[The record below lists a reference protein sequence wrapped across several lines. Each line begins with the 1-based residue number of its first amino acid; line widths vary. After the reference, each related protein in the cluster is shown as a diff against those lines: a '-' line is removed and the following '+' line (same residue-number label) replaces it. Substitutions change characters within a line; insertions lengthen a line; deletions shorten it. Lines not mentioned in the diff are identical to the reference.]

1 MILKKLISWINY
13 KKNIF
18 LVRLKKKDYQLYF
31 KFKILEVFIIFIIKK
46 YFYYK
51 KINKVEFK
59 KFSQNGEDGVIKFIF
74 NKLKLNK
81 INSIEIGFDPVENN
95 SIYNIFIC
103 KKNCLNFFVEMS
115 KEKCLLLKFLSK
127 NFFFKSLNIV
137 NKKITTNNI
146 NKFVLK
152 IFQGKEIDLFSI
164 DIDGLDYY
172 ILRKIN
178 FFPKIII
185 LEYNK
190 YFQKNPITV
199 LNKRNFQ
206 WKGRGD
212 LYWGASI
219 VSMDNLLKKK
229 GYFLVYLESSYTN
242 AFYIR
247 NDYVK
252 LFKKI
257 DCKKEIS
264 KLKNN
269 KYSYYKWSDSL
280 RGKKFL
286 ITD

>member
-1 MILKKLISWINY
+1 MILKKLINWINY

-18 LVRLKKKDYQLYF
+18 LVSLKKKDYKLYF

-199 LNKRNFQ
+199 LNKPNFQ

>member
-1 MILKKLISWINY
+1 MILKKLINWINY
-13 KKNIF
+13 KKNTF

-81 INSIEIGFDPVENN
+81 INSIEIGFDQVENN

-152 IFQGKEIDLFSI
+152 IFKEKEIDLFSI

-199 LNKRNFQ
+199 LNKPNFQ

>member
-1 MILKKLISWINY
+1 
-13 KKNIF
+13 
-18 LVRLKKKDYQLYF
+18 
-31 KFKILEVFIIFIIKK
+31 
-46 YFYYK
+46 
-51 KINKVEFK
+51 
-59 KFSQNGEDGVIKFIF
+59 
-74 NKLKLNK
+74 
-81 INSIEIGFDPVENN
+81 
-95 SIYNIFIC
+95 
-103 KKNCLNFFVEMS
+103 MS

-127 NFFFKSLNIV
+127 TFFFKSLNIV

-199 LNKRNFQ
+199 LNKPNFQ

-229 GYFLVYLESSYTN
+229 GYFLAYLESSYTN

-280 RGKKFL
+280 RGKRFL

>member
-1 MILKKLISWINY
+1 MILKKLINWINY
-13 KKNIF
+13 KKNTF

-199 LNKRNFQ
+199 LNKPNFQ

>member
-1 MILKKLISWINY
+1 MIVKKLINWINY
-13 KKNIF
+13 KKKYFFSKI
-18 LVRLKKKDYQLYF
+18 KKKDYKLYF

-127 NFFFKSLNIV
+127 TFFFKSLNIV

-269 KYSYYKWSDSL
+269 KYSYYKRSDSL